1 MTLRRRT
8 LCWLCFLV
16 FVVSF
21 AVRITAIKMF
31 PQYDHHDDIEIYRAS
46 GALIVR
52 GINPYDFSD
61 HISVRMLLREQSPN
75 PDMRN
80 LSQAR
85 WDYYASSN
93 LPMNLLFFGALNAI
107 SDSPLLHRYAYGF
120 FDSLLCVLI
129 VWFVLR
135 HWPAVPGYPGLT
147 LSSAGLSSN
156 AALFAERLGIGLALG
171 CFSPILFKN
180 GAAIPEDKGIQILL
194 MLAAV
199 ACYLSRSERIWFW
212 GGAVFLGLSIAFKG
226 LGIFLVPLFASRL
239 AAQPKRAWKRSSVF
253 AAVCAAAAGVWLIPF
268 GRGVAA
274 MVGTRLALAST
285 LEPQHASLWVIP
297 STYFPS
303 GWKAL
308 RLGLLLATLGVAF
321 VGYWQK
327 RIGIEVVCVTVLL
340 TFVVIWMINGS
351 TDRQNI
357 ALLPVILLLGYR
369 SPRAAFVCLI
379 PYLLAGLGGFVT
391 HGLQG
396 QAVNFTVRE
405 TLEGLGIFLFVI
417 VYLGT
422 LSRASFFSGNL
433 NQAPTLELESS
444 TA

>member
-1 MTLRRRT
+1 MTLRRQT
-8 LCWLCFLV
+8 WCLLGLLV
-16 FVVSF
+16 FAASF

-61 HISVRMLLREQSPN
+61 HIPVRTSLREQSPN
-75 PDMRN
+75 PYMRE

-107 SDSPLLHRYAYGF
+107 SDTPLAHRYAYGF
-120 FDSLLCVLI
+120 FDSLLSVLV

-135 HWPAVPGYPGLT
+135 HWPATPGFLGT
-147 LSSAGLSSN
+147 ALSSAGLSPN
-156 AALFAERLGIGLALG
+156 AGMFAERPGIGLTLG

-199 ACYLSRSERIWFW
+199 ACYLSPRERIWFW

-239 AAQPKRAWKRSSVF
+239 ASEPERAWKRSLAF
-253 AAVCAAAAGVWLIPF
+253 AAVCAVVLGIWLIPF

-285 LEPQHASLWVIP
+285 LQPQHASIWVIP
-297 STYFPS
+297 SIYLPS

-308 RLGLLLATLGVAF
+308 RLVLLLSALGVSF
-321 VGYWQK
+321 VGYWRK
-327 RIGIEVVCVTVLL
+327 RIGIDVLCATVLL
-340 TFVVIWMINGS
+340 AFVVIWMINGG

-357 ALLPVILLLGYR
+357 ALLPAILLLGRR
-369 SPRAAFVCLI
+369 SPRAAFICLM

-391 HGLQG
+391 HGLHG
-396 QAVNFTVRE
+396 QPVNFAVRE
-405 TLEGLGIFLFVI
+405 TLEGLGILLFVI
-417 VYLGT
+417 VYLVIAGWT
-422 LSRASFFSGNL
+422 WLFSRNL
-433 NQAPTLELESS
+433 NPAPAAEFKSS
-444 TA
+444 TV